1 MGEDTEE
8 KLVVGGDTEEKV
20 VMGGDT
26 DAEEKLDVGDE
37 GNDKAIVF
45 WADVMLG
52 RGDVDALV
60 VETTEILVEVVVMVM
75 DSVTVGAT
83 GVGVAGINRTVTGV
97 GVVEAAILGPADKL
111 VAEGLL
117 LFCGFDSLALSDGKL
132 IIETEEERVVGPS
145 DTSGM

>member
-20 VMGGDT
+20 VMGGDA

-60 VETTEILVEVVVMVM
+60 VETTEILVEVVVMIM

-97 GVVEAAILGPADKL
+97 VEAAILGPADKL

-117 LFCGFDSLALSDGKL
+117 LVCGFDSLSDGKL

>member
-1 MGEDTEE
+1 
-8 KLVVGGDTEEKV
+8 
-20 VMGGDT
+20 
-26 DAEEKLDVGDE
+26 
-37 GNDKAIVF
+37 
-45 WADVMLG
+45 MLG
-52 RGDVDALV
+52 RRDVDVLV

-75 DSVTVGAT
+75 DSVTVGAA

-97 GVVEAAILGPADKL
+97 VEAATLGPAVKL

-117 LFCGFDSLALSDGKL
+117 LVCGFDSLSDGKL